1 MKQFRSITYFQLQNF
16 ILLIFIVEFLILNA
30 K

>member
-16 ILLIFIVEFLILNA
+16 ILFIFIVEFLILNA